1 MDANGFPMEPTIL
14 TKAIPSISS
23 KTAPSL
29 ISLQTAPSTSDLN
42 ADDQDPL
49 GALGKQAR
57 QQMVSN
63 AATSAALGAQV
74 GAQLSAAELKN
85 ELCKS
90 FSVGIQNENNGSFT
104 SPGYP
109 NPYPV
114 NLKCTK
120 LIEGE

>member
-1 MDANGFPMEPTIL
+1 M
-14 TKAIPSISS
+14 
-23 KTAPSL
+23 
-29 ISLQTAPSTSDLN
+29 
-42 ADDQDPL
+42 
-49 GALGKQAR
+49 
-57 QQMVSN
+57 
-63 AATSAALGAQV
+63 AAAASAALEAQV
-74 GAQLSAAELKN
+74 AAQLSPAELKN